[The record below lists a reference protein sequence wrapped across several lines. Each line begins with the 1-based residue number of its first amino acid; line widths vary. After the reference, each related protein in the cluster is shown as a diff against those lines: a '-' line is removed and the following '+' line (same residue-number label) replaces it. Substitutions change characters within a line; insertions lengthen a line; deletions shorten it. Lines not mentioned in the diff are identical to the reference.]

1 MKQISLSALLLLAT
15 CLSSATPK
23 KSEYKTSDWTET
35 LINIKDGVQNLYTY
49 YTYFKKVKTALDLML
64 GSDHLCEFK
73 CPGSGQM
80 LFPRPGHNP
89 SSNGCGTPLFVFHF
103 DIKIPATTRCCN
115 QHDYCYDT
123 CGRKKRECDE
133 QFQICL
139 KNICGNLLKALGLDQ
154 NDACDLLVSHVF
166 DGVMHLGCKPYLDS
180 QKAACVC
187 KDKAKL

>member
-1 MKQISLSALLLLAT
+1 
-15 CLSSATPK
+15 
-23 KSEYKTSDWTET
+23 
-35 LINIKDGVQNLYTY
+35 
-49 YTYFKKVKTALDLML
+49 
-64 GSDHLCEFK
+64 
-73 CPGSGQM
+73 M